1 MVPRRP
7 PGVGRLTAARRVL
20 HGAGIC
26 TANVGLAAL
35 LVVLLGAAGVASGR
49 DALHPGSKPAP
60 KDINVTASDFRNLA
74 TMTRVR
80 GFFLSNPLGHLKQA
94 LKVANSPKGGVYPV
108 GTIIQLVPQEAMVK
122 RRKGFSR
129 ASHDW
134 EFFSLRTTALGTTI
148 LTRGTTT
155 VVNRFGGSCLSCHMA
170 AAPQFDFVCEHNHW
184 CAPLPV
190 GDDVIAA
197 VQRADPRPLS
207 LPPPTG

>member
-1 MVPRRP
+1 MVARRSRGCGP
-7 PGVGRLTAARRVL
+7 MTATRRVL
-20 HGAGIC
+20 RGCGIWAA
-26 TANVGLAAL
+26 TIGLAVL
-35 LVVLLGAAGVASGR
+35 LVALLGAAGVASGN
-49 DALHPGSKPAP
+49 DALHPGARPAP
-60 KDINVTASDFRNLA
+60 KDFVASAADFHNLA

-170 AAPQFDFVCEHNHW
+170 AAPQFDFVCEHNHG